1 MNSASQ
7 DPLQTMASDPKVESL
22 DEGDSSG
29 SLKLTSKD
37 GKSFDVDR
45 KNAFISTLVKTGLDT
60 DASATEVPI
69 PGVKSEILEEV
80 IKYMNHHKGT
90 EPPIIEKPLRSKVM
104 KDVCK
109 DSWDAEFI
117 DKIGD
122 NRQQLYDLI
131 LAANYMDIKSLL
143 HLGCAKVAS
152 LIKGQPLEKI
162 KDILSTGTKGSVEKK
177 DDKKEDAK

>member
-1 MNSASQ
+1 MADNTM
-7 DPLQTMASDPKVESL
+7 LQSL
-22 DEGDSSG
+22 DDGDSSG
-29 SLKLTSKD
+29 FLKLTSKE
-37 GKSFDVDR
+37 GKTFEVER

-60 DASATEVPI
+60 GTRLMFNNFIDANAIEVPI
-69 PGVKSEILEEV
+69 PGVKAEILEEV

-109 DSWDAEFI
+109 DSWDAENI

-131 LAANYMDIKSLL
+131 LVISL
-143 HLGCAKVAS
+143 VFR
-152 LIKGQPLEKI
+152 IFW
-162 KDILSTGTKGSVEKK
+162 
-177 DDKKEDAK
+177 